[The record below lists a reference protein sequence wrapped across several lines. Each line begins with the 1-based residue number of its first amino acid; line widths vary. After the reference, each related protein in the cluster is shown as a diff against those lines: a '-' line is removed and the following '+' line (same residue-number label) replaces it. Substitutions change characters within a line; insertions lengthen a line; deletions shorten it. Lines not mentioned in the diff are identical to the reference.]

1 MKKIFENLTHPR
13 VLTSTMLLVVVVLI
27 MMNLQQCYSSND
39 LKKQH
44 KKEVTRLKNNQLA
57 LQDTIVNY
65 KDENGMMKA
74 SIRGYELN
82 LDELAEDLEFE
93 KSKPPKTVVEY
104 RTIVQEKIVEVPT
117 TIVKNDTVTIIDG
130 VQYDSSIVINA
141 DTTFES
147 SSRSVTVTTPFR
159 LDSNGIDFASS
170 TIDLEQNIWLK
181 ASVLQDRKTREVWVD
196 LETDYPGI
204 TFNDAKGVL
213 VMEDENLRKFRMQN
227 RKNLGFGVNVGAF
240 YDPFSNKFV
249 PGIGIG
255 LNFSPRWLQ
264 F

>member
-13 VLTSTMLLVVVVLI
+13 VLTSTMLLAVVVLI

-117 TIVKNDTVTIIDG
+117 TIVETVTIVDG
-130 VQYDSSIVINA
+130 VEYDSSIVINA

-147 SSRSVTVTTPFR
+147 SSRSVSVTTPFKV
-159 LDSNGIDFASS
+159 DSNGVYFASS

-181 ASVLQDRKTREVWVD
+181 ASVLQNRKTREVWVD

-227 RKNLGFGVNVGAF
+227 RKNLGFGVRVGAF
-240 YDPFSNKFV
+240 YDPFNNRSV
-249 PGIGIG
+249 PGVGVG
-255 LNFSPRWLQ
+255 LNLSPRWLQ

>member
-13 VLTSTMLLVVVVLI
+13 VLTSTMLLAVVVLI

-117 TIVKNDTVTIIDG
+117 TIVETVTIVDG
-130 VQYDSSIVINA
+130 VEYDSSIVINA

-147 SSRSVTVTTPFR
+147 SSRSVSVTTPFKV
-159 LDSNGIDFASS
+159 DSNGVYFASS

-181 ASVLQDRKTREVWVD
+181 ASVLQNRKTREVWVD

-227 RKNLGFGVNVGAF
+227 RKNLGFGVSVGAF
-240 YDPFSNKFV
+240 YDPFNNRIV
-249 PGIGIG
+249 PGVGVG
-255 LNFSPRWLQ
+255 LNLSPRWLQ